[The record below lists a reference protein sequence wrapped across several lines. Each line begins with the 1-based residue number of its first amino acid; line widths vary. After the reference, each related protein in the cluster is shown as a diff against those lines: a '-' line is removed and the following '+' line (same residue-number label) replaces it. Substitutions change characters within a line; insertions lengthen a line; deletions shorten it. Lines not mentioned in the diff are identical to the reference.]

1 MNIVD
6 YIIIAITVL
15 FFIKGYT
22 NGIIK
27 EGVSFLGF
35 ILVFILAFSL
45 KNPVSIAMYK
55 NLPFFNIGGLLKGI
69 SVINIL
75 IYEMAAFVLVL
86 SILMILFKLIL
97 KLTKLVDKIL
107 KMTIIL
113 NIPSRILGGILG
125 IVEGVIISFVI
136 VFVMLGINKTRNY
149 VTESKYGEDMLT
161 KIPMVSGLTKP
172 IYKSYNEIITLGKE
186 YKDSD
191 DRDKANKEALDVLLK
206 YKIIDE
212 KNADY
217 LVKTGKIEIKD

>member
-6 YIIIAITVL
+6 YIIIAITIL
-15 FFIKGYT
+15 FFIKGYK

-27 EGVSFLGF
+27 EGVSFVGF

-125 IVEGVIISFVI
+125 IYELLPAFIVGVISIFI
-136 VFVMLGINKTRNY
+136 VSLF
-149 VTESKYGEDMLT
+149 T
-161 KIPMVSGLTKP
+161 KKP
-172 IYKSYNEIITLGKE
+172 N
-186 YKDSD
+186 
-191 DRDKANKEALDVLLK
+191 A
-206 YKIIDE
+206 KIIEEFE
-212 KNADY
+212 KA
-217 LVKTGKIEIKD
+217 KTL